1 VTGTPYAVIAT
12 LENNPSKTEVA
23 VSDTESLIKLCRLSN
38 PHLHRIAV
46 GQGDDYHLDISA
58 KDFREIGLKRFICD
72 RCDVHVPFLLMT
84 PLRIRLK
91 EKKTEIH
98 HLLASLAGLT
108 PGRRG
113 LSGSCIACPR
123 RLEAPSTRLLGQT
136 MAWLG
141 TT

>member
-72 RCDVHVPFLLMT
+72 RCDVHVECALSLGSRALLIDDSVENST
-84 PLRIRLK
+84 KREEDRN
-91 EKKTEIH
+91 T
-98 HLLASLAGLT
+98 SF
-108 PGRRG
+108 
-113 LSGSCIACPR
+113 ACQSSRSSPR
-123 RLEAPSTRLLGQT
+123 
-136 MAWLG
+136 
-141 TT
+141 